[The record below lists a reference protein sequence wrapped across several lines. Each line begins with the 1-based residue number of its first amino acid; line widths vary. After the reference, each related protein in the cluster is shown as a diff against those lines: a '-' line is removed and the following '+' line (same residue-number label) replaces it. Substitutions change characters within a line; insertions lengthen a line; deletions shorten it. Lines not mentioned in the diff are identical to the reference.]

1 MTWLK
6 PQVHGG
12 CRPLPTGEVHGGGLR
27 PPVDVQRDDILAV
40 ATSGRGSAPPEKLK
54 TYFYYYFDWKAEQHL
69 RAMTREILKDTEL
82 KMRYADFIFASYGGK
97 ISPEADQ
104 IYSEVAAARGYRI
117 VIIIICVTVF
127 CRVGYLDSQIMK
139 RFRYMCATYRDYTRI
154 EDFMKNKFNED
165 DMLNGNHLIQSAY
178 HEILVLKDL
187 QNKALDKKEALQK
200 KERAMQFFMEFH
212 RKEKTYKPKQRS
224 KGSRDPV
231 RRQGDSRRNGVDMKK
246 AEHKLKTDLRK
257 KKWMEGHGMND
268 SVLWNDFK
276 EVDGIHHR
284 QQQGLK
290 LWKTPLARFP
300 PRSANR
306 RPCRSL
312 PRCVAAPVRATQ
324 PPRTVTPLAASAAPS
339 VEAEE
344 LPEHTFVA

>member
-1 MTWLK
+1 MTYFK
-6 PQVHGG
+6 NIYAFDTQ
-12 CRPLPTGEVHGGGLR
+12 CF
-27 PPVDVQRDDILAV
+27 PPAMISVALGILLF

-104 IYSEVAAARGYRI
+104 IYSE
-117 VIIIICVTVF
+117 
-127 CRVGYLDSQIMK
+127 VGYLDSQIMK

-276 EVDGIHHR
+276 EVDGIH
-284 QQQGLK
+284 
-290 LWKTPLARFP
+290 
-300 PRSANR
+300 
-306 RPCRSL
+306 
-312 PRCVAAPVRATQ
+312 VRK
-324 PPRTVTPLAASAAPS
+324 
-339 VEAEE
+339 
-344 LPEHTFVA
+344 